1 MHTILCMIN
10 KILDPNTRKW
20 KRTWDKERSLLLV
33 FVLLFTLILKTMLE
47 IWVREKKM
55 FIAISS
61 KREMIQGIVSCNRI
75 ITSGVGVLKL
85 KLSGNAL
92 KSTGEQVLELC
103 IVWTLR
109 NNGWLILEA
118 PWPVL
123 LLRSSVLLW
132 ISAPF

>member
-1 MHTILCMIN
+1 MKENMGQGKKSAFSFCFAFYIDIKNHAWDLGSGKKNVYCHF
-10 KILDPNTRKW
+10 KQKRDDTR
-20 KRTWDKERSLLLV
+20 DY
-33 FVLLFTLILKTMLE
+33 I
-47 IWVREKKM
+47 
-55 FIAISS
+55 
-61 KREMIQGIVSCNRI
+61 SCNRI

-132 ISAPF
+132 IICSFLMRFFNQENIVRYWI